1 MKQENRLK
9 KRKQFKWTFKNG
21 KTEFEKHMSV
31 VYVKTK
37 TKDVKIGFSVTKKVG
52 KAVVRN
58 KKKRQMREAVSK
70 NIEKFSGYHTL
81 IFVARPNIIEADFFE
96 IEKEILSLIKK
107 ADLQKR
113 PNEDC

>member
-21 KTEFEKHMSV
+21 KTASEKYVSI

-58 KKKRQMREAVSK
+58 RKKRQMKEAVSK
-70 NIEKFSGYHTL
+70 HIQSILGYHTI
-81 IFVARPNIIEADFFE
+81 IFVAKPEIVEADFFQ
-96 IEKEILSLIKK
+96 IEQDILSLIKK
-107 ADLQKR
+107 ANLQKR
-113 PNEDC
+113 SNEDI